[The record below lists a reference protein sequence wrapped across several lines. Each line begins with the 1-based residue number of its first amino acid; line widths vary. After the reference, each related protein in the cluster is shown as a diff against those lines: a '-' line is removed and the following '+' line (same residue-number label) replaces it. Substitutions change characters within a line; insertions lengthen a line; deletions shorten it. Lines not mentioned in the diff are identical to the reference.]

1 MSKFMVYPL
10 ERWEKA
16 VRNATERIK
25 RLDDVSDVKVGIFP
39 NDEFPLA
46 GMNPNILVYN
56 TPVPKEKLINGS
68 HGGLMGRETKG
79 YAIIELILHQPGFVH
94 HGKVGTNNSEIT
106 DKFKLH
112 IHIPREYPCHLGY
125 GVIFVQDDN
134 FKIPS
139 YQNIMKRVPG
149 THFLDGIAIWSGAQ
163 MAKAYP
169 EGCMCHNSLNNP
181 QNKPVQ
187 AVTTIKQYLKV
198 NPKDF
203 EQKRNNTNQGRG
215 NDGGFDPGLYE
226 FFHENHRTLSNL
238 IHSYRPGPGPGPTP
252 GPGPGPTPGPGP
264 RPPPPPPPKI
274 RPKPSPPP
282 PPPPPR
288 R

>member
-1 MSKFMVYPL
+1 MSKFIVYPL

-25 RLDDVSDVKVGIFP
+25 RLDDVSDVKVGIYP

-46 GMNPNILVYN
+46 GMNPNILVYGK
-56 TPVPKEKLINGS
+56 PVPKDKLITVS
-68 HGGLMGRETKG
+68 HGGLNGRETKG
-79 YAIIELILHQPGFVH
+79 YAIIELILHQPGFVR
-94 HGKVGTNNSEIT
+94 HGKHGTNKSEII
-106 DKFKLH
+106 DKFKLQ

-125 GVIFVQDDN
+125 GVIFVEDDN
-134 FKIPS
+134 FQIPS
-139 YQNIMKRVPG
+139 YPNIMKREP
-149 THFLDGIAIWSGAQ
+149 HSNFLEGVSIWGGSLMG
-163 MAKAYP
+163 KAYP
-169 EGCMCHNSLNNP
+169 EGCMCHNSLNSP

-203 EQKRNNTNQGRG
+203 EQKRNNATHGRG

-226 FFHENHRTLSNL
+226 FFHENHRALSNL
-238 IHSYRPGPGPGPTP
+238 IHSYRPGPGPGPKP
-252 GPGPGPTPGPGP
+252 RPDS
-264 RPPPPPPPKI
+264 RPPPPPPPREKP
-274 RPKPSPPP
+274 RPSPPP